1 MENKVYYGEYSL
13 KHWID
18 LILKKN
24 IILPEY
30 QRYFVWKE
38 DDVRTLINTFKEKRF
53 VPPVTIGALK
63 NMDSNQNLI
72 LDGQQRLTSILL
84 AYLGLYPDEK
94 TYKATIE
101 KFANE
106 NDDEDD
112 KEEFDNVIEW
122 TFATLSEKGNTKE
135 KILESI
141 KEGNYK
147 TIDLEINDD
156 FLKDTFLGFS
166 YLVPHTLN
174 EIEQQKYYS
183 TVFRYINIQGK
194 TLLPQE
200 SRKSLYFLDKNLA
213 QFFEP
218 DFCKS
223 LTTKIVGSE
232 QKFDFVRCLSLLS
245 QYYKDKNANN
255 IAKYHAG
262 KEKMEKYYEEYIYA
276 MADENDS
283 NKFVGFSTVFP
294 DKNYKT
300 RFDSLKDSISALEI
314 PKQYS
319 SMIESDVYL
328 LGLIYEI
335 VFEGNAVDN
344 TKRSE
349 LKSKLEGKIT
359 EFKGDTSHTKSPA
372 ALKHLRNRI
381 DASIGIYKKIFGA
394 K

>member
-38 DDVRTLINTFKEKRF
+38 DDVKILINDFKKKRF

-122 TFATLSEKGNTKE
+122 TFAKLSEKGNTKE
-135 KILESI
+135 KILENI

-147 TIDLEINDD
+147 TINLEIDDD

-166 YLVPHTLN
+166 YLVPHTLD
-174 EIEQQKYYS
+174 ETEQQKYYS
-183 TVFRYINIQGK
+183 TVFRNINIQGK
-194 TLLPQE
+194 TLMPEE
-200 SRKSLYFLDKNLA
+200 SRKSLYFLNDKFS
-213 QFFEP
+213 QFFAP
-218 DFCKS
+218 DFCKR
-223 LTTKIVGSE
+223 IVRKDNG
-232 QKFDFVRCLSLLS
+232 KYLDFVRYSSMLS
-245 QYYKDKNANN
+245 QYYKDNRTDN
-255 IAKYHAG
+255 IAKSYG
-262 KEKMEKYYEEYIYA
+262 RNMEKYYEEFIYSVVG
-276 MADENDS
+276 ENDS
-283 NKFVGFSTVFP
+283 CMFADFSTIFP
-294 DKNYKT
+294 DEKYDT
-300 RFDSLKDSISALEI
+300 RFESLVSDIKSLAIPEQFSSII
-314 PKQYS
+314 DMDIYFF
-319 SMIESDVYL
+319 
-328 LGLIYEI
+328 GLIYET
-335 VFEGNAVDN
+335 VFEQKIIDN
-344 TKRSE
+344 TKKDDLEKDIKME
-349 LKSKLEGKIT
+349 LDEIKKNYL
-359 EFKGDTSHTKSPA
+359 HTKSPA
-372 ALKHLRNRI
+372 ALKYLRHRI
-381 DASIGIYKKIFGA
+381 DASIKIYKEYLVQHEE
-394 K
+394 